1 MPNGVEWNELRRLFT
16 QHVEQNLHLSIPRS
30 SPIYEHNLAFA
41 LSRFEEGVQL
51 ASFLVPYFPGDVVRV
66 LDVGAGNGG
75 VSVALANDQ
84 RYGVSALDIVP
95 NADLLGLRRKSQVPV
110 RQIVGDGEQL
120 PFGDSTFDVVLCL
133 ETIEHVSRPRRLGQ
147 ELMRV
152 VRSGGLCMV
161 TTPARLKFLLRPD
174 PHFGVPL
181 LLAWPDAMQKRI
193 VVEKLELTR
202 DYDVTHIY
210 WTVGG
215 VVRNFPGRR
224 QVKTLCNIPYPGIP
238 STLKE
243 RLWHV
248 FRRLLWDR
256 ILIFKR

>member
-1 MPNGVEWNELRRLFT
+1 MPIRVEWDELRRLFR
-16 QHVEQNLHLSIPRS
+16 HHIEQNLHWSIPRD

-41 LSRFEEGVQL
+41 LSRFEEGIQL
-51 ASFLVPYFPGDVVRV
+51 ASFLVPYFPGEPVRV

-75 VSVALANDQ
+75 VGVALANDK
-84 RYGVSALDIVP
+84 RYRVSALDLVP
-95 NADLLGLRRKSQVPV
+95 NADLLSLRRRGHLPV

-133 ETIEHVSRPRRLGQ
+133 ETIEHVSRPRRFGR

-152 VRSGGLCMV
+152 LRSGGLCMV
-161 TTPARLKFLLRPD
+161 TTPARIKFLLRPD
-174 PHFGVPL
+174 PHFGVPR
-181 LLAWPDAMQKRI
+181 LLARPDATQKRI
-193 VVEKLELTR
+193 VVEKLRLTR

-243 RLWHV
+243 RLWHI